1 MLSELTAIV
10 APVFI
15 CAGIG
20 YVWVKAGLDYERE
33 FITNVAIHIA
43 TPALIF
49 ATLAKLQVT
58 PSAFFEMAGLAVL
71 MTLAMVLV
79 GLAIL
84 VPLGWSPRKY
94 MPSLLFGNSG
104 NVGLPLCL
112 FAFGQEGL
120 SLGIAVF
127 VIVTIAMFIAAPAL
141 AAGRV
146 DWRQFVVSPT
156 YYGIAAGII
165 CMVFAVPLP
174 KWLTNTVDILA
185 GMAIPLM
192 LVTLGASLAG
202 LTLRSFAR
210 GATLAVVKIVAGLA
224 VGLGLAALF
233 GLTGAPRGVLIIQ
246 SAMPTAV
253 FVYLFAARHDAVP
266 DEVASVVLVS
276 TFLSFVTL
284 PLLLLIALP

>member
-20 YVWVKAGLDYERE
+20 YAWVRAGLTYERE
-33 FITNVAIHIA
+33 FVTNMAIHVA

-49 ATLAKLQVT
+49 STLAKLEVT
-58 PSAFFEMAGLAVL
+58 PSAFFEMIGLTVLSIAAV
-71 MTLAMVLV
+71 AVI
-79 GLAIL
+79 GLIIL
-84 VPLGWSPRKY
+84 LPLGWSPRKY
-94 MPSLLFGNSG
+94 LPSLLFGNTG
-104 NVGLPLCL
+104 NMGLPLCL

-127 VIVTIAMFIAAPAL
+127 VIGAIGMFVSAPAL
-141 AAGRV
+141 AAGRL
-146 DWRQFVVSPT
+146 DWRQIVYSPT
-156 YYGIAAGII
+156 YYGIAAGLI
-165 CMVFAVPLP
+165 CMVYAVSLP

-202 LTLRSFAR
+202 LTVKSFGRSV
-210 GATLAVVKIVAGLA
+210 TLSVLKVAVGLA
-224 VGLGLAALF
+224 VGVALAALF

-246 SAMPTAV
+246 TAMPTAV
-253 FVYLFAARHDAVP
+253 FVYLFAARHDVVP
-266 DEVASVVLVS
+266 EEVASIVLVS
-276 TFLSFVTL
+276 TVISFVTL
-284 PLLLLIALP
+284 PLVLLIALP